1 MDVSRREKIRML
13 VRILDSIAEEVRRVS
28 SEEEDML
35 SSGSAPSK
43 ETEAGLISE
52 EALHYLATAHIAL
65 SDALY
70 HMKVAVGACLRR
82 WQRCNVGSVF
92 PQRQGPAHVKS
103 QPTHAHV
110 AHFSEGDFGRSFHVA
125 AVAAFNS
132 ASRIPIY
139 CS

>member
-1 MDVSRREKIRML
+1 MDANRRETIRML
-13 VRILDSIAEEVRRVS
+13 VRILGPIGEEVRRVS

-70 HMKVAVGACLRR
+70 HMKLAVG
-82 WQRCNVGSVF
+82 
-92 PQRQGPAHVKS
+92 
-103 QPTHAHV
+103 
-110 AHFSEGDFGRSFHVA
+110 DDD
-125 AVAAFNS
+125 
-132 ASRIPIY
+132 
-139 CS
+139 

>member
-1 MDVSRREKIRML
+1 MDANRREKISML
-13 VRILDSIAEEVRRVS
+13 VRILEPIGQEVRRVS

-70 HMKVAVGACLRR
+70 HMKLAVG
-82 WQRCNVGSVF
+82 
-92 PQRQGPAHVKS
+92 
-103 QPTHAHV
+103 
-110 AHFSEGDFGRSFHVA
+110 DDD
-125 AVAAFNS
+125 
-132 ASRIPIY
+132 
-139 CS
+139 

>member
-35 SSGSAPSK
+35 SSESAPSK
-43 ETEAGLISE
+43 ETETDLISE

-70 HMKVAVGACLRR
+70 HMKLAVGDD
-82 WQRCNVGSVF
+82 G
-92 PQRQGPAHVKS
+92 
-103 QPTHAHV
+103 
-110 AHFSEGDFGRSFHVA
+110 
-125 AVAAFNS
+125 
-132 ASRIPIY
+132 
-139 CS
+139 